1 LPLPSGDCSQTRS
14 ELDIDQ
20 TITKAWT
27 SMARQGNPGSG
38 WPSFGT
44 GETMPLGGAASAD
57 YTACDLL
64 WDPYADT
71 TELLTVLENI
81 LSSVL

>member
-1 LPLPSGDCSQTRS
+1 
-14 ELDIDQ
+14 
-20 TITKAWT
+20 
-27 SMARQGNPGSG
+27 MARQGNPGSG

-44 GETMPLGGAASAD
+44 GETMPLGGTASAD